1 MFQARGMCMRVNFY
15 ENRCTLRQLRSDVK
29 GENNGLNNGS
39 IIATEVRKDRKRKE
53 KKEKGE
59 KKKKENGA
67 V

>member
-1 MFQARGMCMRVNFY
+1 MH
-15 ENRCTLRQLRSDVK
+15 QLRSDVK

-39 IIATEVRKDRKRKE
+39 IIATEVRKDRKRKKK

-59 KKKKENGA
+59 KKKKRKWSGMKN

>member
-1 MFQARGMCMRVNFY
+1 MRVNFY

-53 KKEKGE
+53 KKEKGKRKR
-59 KKKKENGA
+59 KKKTERYEKCINYS
-67 V
+67 